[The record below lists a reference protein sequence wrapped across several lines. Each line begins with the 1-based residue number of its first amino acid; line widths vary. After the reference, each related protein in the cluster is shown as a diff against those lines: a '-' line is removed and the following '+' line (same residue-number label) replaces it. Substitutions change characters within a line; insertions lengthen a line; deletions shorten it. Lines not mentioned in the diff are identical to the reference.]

1 MATFNELLN
10 QAALSALD
18 TNQQLAISQQQ
29 DQLLENSLVKV
40 RQEIAEL
47 KSSIET
53 QEQALNPAVELK
65 AALAEK
71 KQMEKEIWVEIQKR
85 KLSKN
90 LPSAKDKFT
99 ISMGEP
105 VLLN

>member
-29 DQLLENSLVKV
+29 DQLLENSLVQV

-65 AALAEK
+65 DALAEK

-90 LPSAKDKFT
+90 LPSAKGKFT
-99 ISMGEP
+99 IRMGEP